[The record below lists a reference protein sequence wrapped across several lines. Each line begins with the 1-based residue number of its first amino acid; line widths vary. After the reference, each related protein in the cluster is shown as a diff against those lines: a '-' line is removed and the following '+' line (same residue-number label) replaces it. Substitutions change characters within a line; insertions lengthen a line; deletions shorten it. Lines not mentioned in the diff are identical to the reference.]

1 MKYIFDSYTYI
12 ITQTHNYRNNKS
24 IILLLFTIIYSIYIT
39 TTHIIPIKMSSI
51 NKSAGCVYCRRIT
64 GSDWQSHQIKNEYGE
79 VICPYAIDRNTC
91 KYCKVYGH
99 KIATCPR
106 IAEKER
112 LKARRAEKR
121 EQDFPP
127 LVETK
132 APTAPGAGAAGPG
145 GFATSGDSFAK
156 KIAENRPAKM
166 TAILEKEAESRQ
178 IAEAN
183 AKRKKHE
190 DLLNRKE
197 KDETRHVQAMI
208 AKYGS
213 TWYRWVHGTD
223 NDCNTAYK
231 LRCKEEIDSDIIEE
245 KTKKHCNEQEELY
258 KRFEQE
264 MTPIEFSEWNWERED
279 DYHNDEHRMRTEF
292 SVRASSAALA
302 YYQQTGLMHSNEDF
316 VSDEYGAELKTD
328 RVLRLRKEREAAKKE
343 EETRL
348 LNQCVFKF
356 VKSINKKR

>member
-1 MKYIFDSYTYI
+1 M
-12 ITQTHNYRNNKS
+12 NKP
-24 IILLLFTIIYSIYIT
+24 T
-39 TTHIIPIKMSSI
+39 
-51 NKSAGCVYCRRIT
+51 GCVYCRRIP
-64 GSDWQSHQIKNEYGE
+64 GSDWQSHQIKNGYGQ
-79 VICPYAIDRNTC
+79 VVCPYAIERNTC

-132 APTAPGAGAAGPG
+132 APTAPGAAPG

-166 TAILEKEAESRQ
+166 MAALDKIMAAVEKEAEDRR
-178 IAEAN
+178 IAEEN
-183 AKRKKHE
+183 AKLKKHE
-190 DLLNRKE
+190 DWLKRKAE
-197 KDETRHVQAMI
+197 HKQYHVQAMI

-213 TWYRWVHGTD
+213 TWYRWVDGT
-223 NDCNTAYK
+223 NEDCTAADE
-231 LRCKEEIDSDIIEE
+231 LRREEEMDSYRREE
-245 KTKKHCNEQEELY
+245 KMEKHCKEQEELR
-258 KRFEQE
+258 KRLEKE
-264 MTPIEFSEWNWERED
+264 MTPSEYREWEWEQD
-279 DYHNDEHRMRTEF
+279 DEYSDLGFRIDTEF
-292 SVRASSAALA
+292 SVRASPAALA
-302 YYQQTGLMHSNEDF
+302 YYQKTGLMHSSSDF

-328 RVLRLRKEREAAKKE
+328 RVLRQRKEREAAKKE
-343 EETRL
+343 EENRL